1 MRTGV
6 QITFRISRGSVE
18 CACSSAVAAPTLS
31 LIGPSKSF
39 RSLARELKATEM
51 AAGRRFRKAKLSPSD
66 KCSRRVVNKPFKN
79 DLKRPRNLLE
89 QVPMDELR
97 GGSE

>member
-6 QITFRISRGSVE
+6 KITFRISRGPVE
-18 CACSSAVAAPTLS
+18 CACRSDVAAPTLS

-39 RSLARELKATEM
+39 RSLPRELKATET
-51 AAGRRFRKAKLSPSD
+51 AAGERFRKIELSPSD
-66 KCSRRVVNKPFKN
+66 KRPPRVVNKPFKN
-79 DLKRPRNLLE
+79 DLKRSRNLLE

-97 GGSE
+97 GGNE